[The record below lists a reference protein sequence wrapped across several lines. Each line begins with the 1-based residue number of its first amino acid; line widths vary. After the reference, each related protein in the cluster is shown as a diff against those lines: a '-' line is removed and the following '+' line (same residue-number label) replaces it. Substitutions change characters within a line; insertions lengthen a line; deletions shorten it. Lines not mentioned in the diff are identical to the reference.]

1 MKKLTL
7 KTLACTLCASLA
19 LVSGLVLTGC
29 SGTNP
34 EEAIRQDITTNFDE
48 IKNLD
53 DAAMEEFAEELG
65 DTGLESY
72 GIETTELLTS
82 MLDGFDYSIESVTVD
97 GDAAV
102 AEVSVTAKSMG
113 ELMNM
118 DADAMT
124 EALMEDLTSGALD
137 ANDDDAVNAWAGAY
151 VMNLVDAIE
160 PSDKTVTLTYI
171 NGDDGWELDES
182 SNSEIEQIFI

>member
-7 KTLACTLCASLA
+7 KTLVCTLCASLA
-19 LVSGLVLTGC
+19 LVGGLVLTGC

-97 GDAAV
+97 GDTAV

-137 ANDDDAVNAWAGAY
+137 ANDGDAVNAWAGEY

-160 PSDKTVTLTYI
+160 PSDKTVTLTFV

>member
-7 KTLACTLCASLA
+7 KTLVCTLCASLA
-19 LVSGLVLTGC
+19 LVGGLVLTGC

-34 EEAIRQDITTNFDE
+34 EEAIRQYITADFDK

-53 DAAMEEFAEELG
+53 DATMEELAEELG
-65 DTGLESY
+65 DTGLEAY
-72 GIETTELLTS
+72 GIEATDLLAT

-102 AEVSVTAKSMG
+102 ATVSVTAKSMG
-113 ELMNM
+113 ELLNM
-118 DADAMT
+118 DTDAMT

-137 ANDDDAVNAWAGAY
+137 ANDGDAINAWAGEY

-160 PSDKTVTLTYI
+160 PSEKTVTLTFV
-171 NGDDGWELDES
+171 NGDGGWELDES

>member
-97 GDAAV
+97 GDTAV

-137 ANDDDAVNAWAGAY
+137 ANDDDAINAWAGAY

-182 SNSEIEQIFI
+182 SDSEIEQIFI

>member
-29 SGTNP
+29 SGTDP

-97 GDAAV
+97 GDTAV

-124 EALMEDLTSGALD
+124 DALMEDLMSGALD
-137 ANDDDAVNAWAGAY
+137 GNDDDAVNAWAGAY

-160 PSDKTVTLTYI
+160 PSEKTVTLTYI

-182 SNSEIEQIFI
+182 SNSEVEQIFI

>member
-97 GDAAV
+97 GDTAV

-137 ANDDDAVNAWAGAY
+137 ANDDDAINAWAGAY

>member
-7 KTLACTLCASLA
+7 KTLVCTLCASLA
-19 LVSGLVLTGC
+19 LVGGLVLTGC

-53 DAAMEEFAEELG
+53 DATMEEFAEELG

>member
-97 GDAAV
+97 GDTAV

-137 ANDDDAVNAWAGAY
+137 ANDGDAINAWAGAY

>member
-29 SGTNP
+29 SGTDP

-97 GDAAV
+97 GDTAV

-124 EALMEDLTSGALD
+124 EALMEDITYGALD

>member
-7 KTLACTLCASLA
+7 KTLVCTLCASLA
-19 LVSGLVLTGC
+19 LVGGLVLTGC
-29 SGTNP
+29 SGANP
-34 EEAIRQDITTNFDE
+34 EEAIRQYITADFDE

-53 DAAMEEFAEELG
+53 DATMEEFAEELG

-160 PSDKTVTLTYI
+160 PSDKTVTLTFV

>member
-7 KTLACTLCASLA
+7 KTLVCTLCASLA
-19 LVSGLVLTGC
+19 LVGGLVLTGC

-82 MLDGFDYSIESVTVD
+82 MLDGFDYSIDPSRL
-97 GDAAV
+97 
-102 AEVSVTAKSMG
+102 TAIPPWPRSP
-113 ELMNM
+113 
-118 DADAMT
+118 
-124 EALMEDLTSGALD
+124 SPRSP
-137 ANDDDAVNAWAGAY
+137 WA
-151 VMNLVDAIE
+151 
-160 PSDKTVTLTYI
+160 
-171 NGDDGWELDES
+171 S
-182 SNSEIEQIFI
+182 S

>member
-53 DAAMEEFAEELG
+53 DAAMDELAEEVG
-65 DTGLESY
+65 NTGLESY

-97 GDAAV
+97 GDTAV

-160 PSDKTVTLTYI
+160 PSDKTVTLTYV

-182 SNSEIEQIFI
+182 STSEIEQIFI

>member
-7 KTLACTLCASLA
+7 KTLVCTLCASLA
-19 LVSGLVLTGC
+19 LVGGLVLTGC

-97 GDAAV
+97 GDTAV

-137 ANDDDAVNAWAGAY
+137 ANDGDAISAWAGAY

>member
-29 SGTNP
+29 SGTDP

-97 GDAAV
+97 GDTAV

>member
-1 MKKLTL
+1 MR
-7 KTLACTLCASLA
+7 LARPRRRACAH
-19 LVSGLVLTGC
+19 GLLGHE
-29 SGTNP
+29 P
-34 EEAIRQDITTNFDE
+34 EEAIRQYITADFDK

-53 DAAMEEFAEELG
+53 DATLEELAEELG
-65 DTGLESY
+65 DTGLEAY

-97 GDAAV
+97 GDTAV

-137 ANDDDAVNAWAGAY
+137 ANDGDAINAWAGEY

-160 PSDKTVTLTYI
+160 PSEKTVTLTFV